1 MMNSNKKRLNI
12 DANETSLENN
22 MTCIPW
28 YGFDKYFKYVEES
41 EENIKVLCLLCLPS
55 RKTKST
61 SKKSSTNLKRHM
73 KKVHTYKYAEFLAD
87 TDVEKKTNCLQS
99 GQDTVT
105 KNLLINDKSSN
116 LIQTTLNRIGT
127 GNEIITQ
134 KQLDSAIIKFVVQD
148 TQPINIVDKPV
159 FLNLIRLGLPKTL
172 KTRLNS
178 AANAM
183 VDNITKTLSNIEYIS
198 ETADCW
204 TQGKKSYLGITA
216 HWINI
221 TTLVRESASLV
232 CTVIK
237 SRHTFDVI
245 AQEIYNINIKYKI
258 QNKVTSTTTDNG
270 SNFVKAFR
278 IFGINKNYEENLF
291 DEDQNRDEEIELI
304 DLTDIIENAES
315 STEIDYVNE
324 VSLSAHRRCVSHT
337 LNLVATNDVEKWFNE
352 NERKADVLQL
362 KKLYRKLFAK
372 LTKLW
377 SKQNQSTIVA
387 ENIHE
392 VLNVYLRVPNKT
404 RWNSTYD
411 ALIQL
416 KRIINEPG
424 GLEKLNHV
432 MDFNTLPRILNK
444 EAVFINEFCDIF
456 GPVAESLDFLQ
467 GEKAMYMGYLLPTL
481 HALEKKIKSRQ
492 CKPMKYYTLLLEA
505 VLRSLKK
512 RFDHIWMEKDL
523 VIAACLIPRFKLNW
537 LEGEDKLNAELFLK
551 TEFLCSENEV
561 SDGNSAASDS
571 DSDSN
576 KDFFCLPT
584 KSYSNNSKTITSDQ
598 ELLNFLSNKNI
609 DLKSLFAFPKVL
621 FKFIQFNTG
630 LPSSAPVER
639 LFSTGGNVMTSKRHR
654 LGDDMFENLILIK
667 RNKMF

>member
-1 MMNSNKKRLNI
+1 MNSNKKRLNI
-12 DANETSLENN
+12 DANETSSENN
-22 MTCIPW
+22 TCIPW

-73 KKVHTYKYAEFLAD
+73 KNVHTYKYAEFLAD
-87 TDVEKKTNCLQS
+87 TDVEKKTNCLQNDE
-99 GQDTVT
+99 DTVT

-116 LIQTTLNRIGT
+116 LIQTTLNRI
-127 GNEIITQ
+127 
-134 KQLDSAIIKFVVQD
+134 
-148 TQPINIVDKPV
+148 
-159 FLNLIRLGLPKTL
+159 
-172 KTRLNS
+172 
-178 AANAM
+178 
-183 VDNITKTLSNIEYIS
+183 
-198 ETADCW
+198 
-204 TQGKKSYLGITA
+204 
-216 HWINI
+216 
-221 TTLVRESASLV
+221 
-232 CTVIK
+232 
-237 SRHTFDVI
+237 
-245 AQEIYNINIKYKI
+245 
-258 QNKVTSTTTDNG
+258 
-270 SNFVKAFR
+270 
-278 IFGINKNYEENLF
+278 
-291 DEDQNRDEEIELI
+291 
-304 DLTDIIENAES
+304 
-315 STEIDYVNE
+315 EIDYVNE

-411 ALIQL
+411 ALVQL
-416 KRIINEPG
+416 KGIINGPV
-424 GLEKLNHV
+424 GLEKLNQV
-432 MDFNTLPRILNK
+432 MDFNTLPRILNE

-481 HALEKKIKSRQ
+481 HALEKKIKNRQ
-492 CKPMKYYTLLLEA
+492 CKPMTHCTLLLEA

-512 RFDHIWMEKDL
+512 RFDHIWMEKEL

-537 LEGEDKLNAELFLK
+537 LEGDNKLNAELFLK
-551 TEFLCSENEV
+551 TEFVCSENEV
-561 SDGNSAASDS
+561 SDGNSASDS

-584 KSYSNNSKTITSDQ
+584 KSYSNKNNTITSDQ
-598 ELLNFLSNKNI
+598 ELLNFLNNKNI

-621 FKFIQFNTG
+621 LKFVQFNTG

-654 LGDDMFENLILIK
+654 LSDDMFENLILLK
-667 RNKMF
+667 QNKIF

>member
-1 MMNSNKKRLNI
+1 VENK
-12 DANETSLENN
+12 
-22 MTCIPW
+22 
-28 YGFDKYFKYVEES
+28 
-41 EENIKVLCLLCLPS
+41 
-55 RKTKST
+55 
-61 SKKSSTNLKRHM
+61 M
-73 KKVHTYKYAEFLAD
+73 K
-87 TDVEKKTNCLQS
+87 CLQNI
-99 GQDTVT
+99 QNDEDTVI
-105 KNLLINDKSSN
+105 KSLLMDDKSSSN
-116 LIQTTLNRIGT
+116 LIQSTLHRIGT

-172 KTRLNS
+172 TVMCSKTLKTRLNS
-178 AANAM
+178 AANEM

-216 HWINI
+216 HWINT
-221 TTLVRESASLV
+221 TTLVREGASLA

-237 SRHTFDVI
+237 GRHTFDLI
-245 AQEIYNINIKYKI
+245 AKEIYNINIKYKI

-278 IFGINKNYEENLF
+278 VFGIDKNYEENLF
-291 DEDQNRDEEIELI
+291 DEDQNMDEEIELI
-304 DLTDIIENAES
+304 DLTGVIENTEGGAEN
-315 STEIDYVNE
+315 EFANE

-387 ENIHE
+387 EKIHE
-392 VLNVYLRVPNKT
+392 VLNMYLRVPNKT

-411 ALIQL
+411 ALLQL
-416 KRIINEPG
+416 KKIINGPS
-424 GLEKLNHV
+424 GLEKLNQV
-432 MDFNTLPRILNK
+432 MDFNTLPRILNE

-492 CKPMKYYTLLLEA
+492 CKPMIHCTLLLEA
-505 VLRSLKK
+505 VLRS
-512 RFDHIWMEKDL
+512 
-523 VIAACLIPRFKLNW
+523 
-537 LEGEDKLNAELFLK
+537 
-551 TEFLCSENEV
+551 
-561 SDGNSAASDS
+561 
-571 DSDSN
+571 
-576 KDFFCLPT
+576 
-584 KSYSNNSKTITSDQ
+584 
-598 ELLNFLSNKNI
+598 
-609 DLKSLFAFPKVL
+609 
-621 FKFIQFNTG
+621 
-630 LPSSAPVER
+630 
-639 LFSTGGNVMTSKRHR
+639 
-654 LGDDMFENLILIK
+654 IK
-667 RNKMF
+667 KMFV